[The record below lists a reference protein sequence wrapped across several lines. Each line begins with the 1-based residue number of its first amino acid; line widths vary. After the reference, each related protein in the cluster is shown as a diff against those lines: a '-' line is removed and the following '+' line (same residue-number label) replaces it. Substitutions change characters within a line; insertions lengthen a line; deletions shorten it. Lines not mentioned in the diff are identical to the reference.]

1 MLSEVESLDQYME
14 AYGGILGMQ
23 VKKRVKPLHTPG
35 VDETITASTLRKP
48 FPAQEHVVS
57 ASVKLLNAGEKA
69 VIVCG
74 EMGVGKTLIMATIA
88 HTHANGKPY
97 RGLVFCPPH
106 LVPKWERE
114 LYQTI
119 PNAKVHSVSC
129 WSDVIAL
136 SDREPPTTPEWWVI
150 SENTA
155 KLGPAWTPV
164 FAQRR
169 IDNGTRNKGYIYCP
183 TCYRKLEREKK
194 DTGVMEPLTPADL
207 EKKRSN
213 CIWCEAELWSW
224 TPKFRR
230 WPAASYIRKKLK
242 NVFDYLIL
250 DELQNEKGENSA
262 RANAAGTLVSAC
274 KRVIAG
280 TGTLIGGQAD
290 HLRTLLFRLCPAV
303 IVEAGFEWDD
313 YMPFSERY
321 GRIERRVTTKTKNG
335 GGSVDNRNSRGGT
348 AKGTKI
354 VRPGVMPPLFSEMLI
369 RNTVFLSLAEVSD
382 QLPPYHESLHPIQM
396 DADVAGAYRAMEDDL
411 RAAVKQM
418 VAKGDKR
425 LLGAMLQALMCYP
438 DKPFGWST
446 IGYWEDN
453 EEDGR
458 FFVPVHTPENLKQD
472 VIRSKERAIVED
484 CLKERA
490 EGRQVWVFTTMSD
503 KRDVT
508 ERLRDLMVKHGLRA
522 TVLKASVET
531 RKREEWITKHAAN
544 NDVIISHPQLVETG
558 LDLFDKSGN
567 HNFSTISWYL
577 PTYNAFTLRQASRRS
592 WRIGQRLNCRVKF
605 FYYAMTM
612 QEQAMALMGQKMS
625 ACQAIEGK
633 FSSEGLIALAGEE
646 GSVEMAMAAALVKKI
661 PANATRAWAPLTSDA
676 APIRLPDPIPA
687 APAAKPAETKP
698 KVYIPTKRGQS
709 LMEFGNAKQ
718 LSLFG

>member
-14 AYGGILGMQ
+14 AYGAILGMQ
-23 VKKRVKPLHTPG
+23 VKKRIAPLHTPG
-35 VDETITASTLRKP
+35 VDPLVPVETIRKP
-48 FPAQEHVVS
+48 FTAQEHVVS
-57 ASVKLLNAGEKA
+57 ASVKLLRNGEKA
-69 VIVCG
+69 VIVVG
-74 EMGVGKTLIMATIA
+74 EMGTGKTLMMSTIA
-88 HTHANGKPY
+88 HAHANGKPY

-106 LVPKWERE
+106 LVPKWGRE
-114 LYQTI
+114 IYQTI
-119 PNAKVHSVSC
+119 PNAKVHTVSC

-136 SDREPPTTPEWWVI
+136 SDREPPTGPEWWVI

-155 KLGPAWTPV
+155 KLGPSWSPV

-169 IDNGTRNKGYIYCP
+169 VEDGKRNNGYIYCP
-183 TCYRKLEREKK
+183 TCYRKLERERKE
-194 DTGVMEPLTPADL
+194 TGVLEPLTPADL
-207 EKKRSN
+207 EKNRSN
-213 CIWCEAELWSW
+213 CMWCEAELWTW

-230 WPAASYIRKKLK
+230 WPAASYVRKKLK
-242 NVFDYLIL
+242 GVFDYLIL

-290 HLRTLLFRLCPAV
+290 HLRTLLFRLAPRV
-303 IVEAGFEWDD
+303 IVDAGYEWED

-321 GRIERRVTTKTKNG
+321 GRIERRVTTKTAGK
-335 GGSVDNRNSRGGT
+335 SVDNRNSRGGT
-348 AKGTKI
+348 SKGTKV
-354 VRPGVMPPLFSEMLI
+354 VRPGIMPPLFTEMLL

-382 QLPPYHESLHPIQM
+382 QLPPYQESLHPVQM
-396 DADVAGAYRAMEDDL
+396 DADIAAAYREMEDDL
-411 RAAVKQM
+411 RSAVRQM
-418 VAKGDKR
+418 VVTKGDRR

-438 DKPFGWST
+438 DKPFGWDT
-446 IGYWEDN
+446 IGYWEGNDD
-453 EEDGR
+453 DGKT
-458 FFVPVHTPENLKQD
+458 FIPVHTPQNLPQD
-472 VIRSKERAIVED
+472 ELRAKEKALIAD

-508 ERLRDLMVKHGLRA
+508 ERLRDLMIRHGLRA

-531 RKREEWITKHAAN
+531 KKREDWIAKHGAT

-592 WRIGQRLNCRVKF
+592 WRIGQRLHCRVKF
-605 FYYAMTM
+605 FYYANTM
-612 QEQAMALMGQKMS
+612 QEQAMTLMGQKMS

-646 GSVEMAMAAALVKKI
+646 GSVEMAMAASLVKKI
-661 PANATRAWAPLTSDA
+661 PANAMRAWSPMSVSA
-676 APIRLPDPIPA
+676 APV
-687 APAAKPAETKP
+687 AKPADQAGQPRPTKAR
-698 KVYIPTKRGQS
+698 VLIPTKRGQS
-709 LMEFGNAKQ
+709 LLDFGNAKQ